1 VTATVPASDGA
12 AAAIDP
18 ATARRL
24 QWRCRRGMR
33 ELDRLF
39 DRRLQQL
46 LAAADGPA
54 LARFE
59 RLLDCEDDRLWRWCL
74 GHERPDDPGLAI
86 EIDALRADTQA

>member
-1 VTATVPASDGA
+1 MAGPSPGGTGATP
-12 AAAIDP
+12 DP
-18 ATARRL
+18 ATVRRL

-39 DRRLQQL
+39 ERRLQRL
-46 LAAADGPA
+46 VDTSDGPG

-74 GHERPDDPGLAI
+74 GHERPADADLAL
-86 EIDALRADTQA
+86 EIDAVRADPPA

>member
-1 VTATVPASDGA
+1 MTGPSVAGSGA
-12 AAAIDP
+12 ALDP
-18 ATARRL
+18 VLARRL

-39 DRRLQQL
+39 DRRLEQL
-46 LAAADGPA
+46 LLAADGPG

-74 GHERPDDPGLAI
+74 GHERPDDADLAI
-86 EIDALRADTQA
+86 EVDALRTDPPA